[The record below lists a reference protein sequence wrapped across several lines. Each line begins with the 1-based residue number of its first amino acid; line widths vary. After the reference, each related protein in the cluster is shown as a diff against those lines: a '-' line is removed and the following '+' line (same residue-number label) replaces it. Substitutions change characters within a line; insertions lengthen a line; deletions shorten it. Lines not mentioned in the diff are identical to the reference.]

1 VHKVG
6 KNSITITVFVS
17 LLVLLFE
24 YLIIQPL
31 VGSMG
36 GLLILVVTLTV
47 FLTYE
52 YYSNTFFPKL
62 GFTKFRDYVDIL
74 IGVISKFLY
83 RILSIVMVTA
93 KELAKLLAYG
103 LVIFSFVLT
112 FFFNFFFQ
120 YLELNIKVIQG
131 WTTTTIPTNILISII
146 FIAVYLFIMLLLGSL
161 ESSFSKISRLVVT
174 ACAAVLILN
183 TSVPHLVTGYDLSI
197 EQTILML
204 AAITFA
210 IIWGVAWIIIDRH
223 NKQYK
228 KLDDTIA
235 FLSNIP
241 QISDW
246 VTQGSLRLTNQLQ
259 QGWLQFINDPW
270 ADGYI
275 DSIKNC
281 VPVKCDGYLL
291 TIGYVTSLEARILED
306 VKNALEL

>member
-1 VHKVG
+1 LE

-120 YLELNIKVIQG
+120 YLELTNPFKSYPQSLIKSYHL
-131 WTTTTIPTNILISII
+131 T
-146 FIAVYLFIMLLLGSL
+146 VYPLLFAPFG
-161 ESSFSKISRLVVT
+161 
-174 ACAAVLILN
+174 
-183 TSVPHLVTGYDLSI
+183 
-197 EQTILML
+197 
-204 AAITFA
+204 
-210 IIWGVAWIIIDRH
+210 
-223 NKQYK
+223 
-228 KLDDTIA
+228 
-235 FLSNIP
+235 
-241 QISDW
+241 
-246 VTQGSLRLTNQLQ
+246 
-259 QGWLQFINDPW
+259 
-270 ADGYI
+270 
-275 DSIKNC
+275 
-281 VPVKCDGYLL
+281 
-291 TIGYVTSLEARILED
+291 
-306 VKNALEL
+306 